1 MSLSAIWNGH
11 LDISDGEAIQDVTLS
26 TTLPSLDSSL
36 DGARLR
42 YLAVVD
48 VSRIPLH
55 LAFGTHYHVTSS
67 RPETESF
74 FTRML
79 LTKHLQQTSPQWWE
93 SARPDSTLGI
103 LAAVDCEPV
112 RDPRI
117 EPAATEVLFYAS
129 KNEQPLDSN
138 ATELGPSPAIQAERT
153 GCIEQPSFALR
164 AVCLRS
170 TSLIP
175 NSEPSPPTSPDL
187 AAHEPEGIFLP
198 QLNSVL
204 AEIINEPPVR
214 KRKSVNDTFD
224 EAAERRSK
232 ARRKG
237 GEGVAAAAAMKTES
251 NMPPLRHRRTVSISD
266 SQILESQPRRLSR
279 SPSVASFSAG
289 IAGNAGEL
297 EKRSSLSRVQSISA
311 VPTESVL
318 EISNKAIISRMV
330 MVGMRLR
337 GLVQARKQQAQANSA
352 ELTSLPAVTA
362 GSRGKEATKDDE
374 YKLVYHQAFKSA
386 CFTYRRCIGGSS
398 LQPFT
403 SIVGETVDGLLDMF
417 CSDPFE
423 PGLIGAADKLTPGG
437 RKAFVA

>member
-1 MSLSAIWNGH
+1 
-11 LDISDGEAIQDVTLS
+11 
-26 TTLPSLDSSL
+26 
-36 DGARLR
+36 
-42 YLAVVD
+42 
-48 VSRIPLH
+48 
-55 LAFGTHYHVTSS
+55 
-67 RPETESF
+67 
-74 FTRML
+74 ML
-79 LTKHLQQTSPQWWE
+79 LTKHLQQTSSQWWE
-93 SARPDSTLGI
+93 SARPDSTLGL
-103 LAAVDCEPV
+103 LAAVDYRNV
-112 RDPRI
+112 RDRRI

-129 KNEQPLDSN
+129 KNEQQLDSN
-138 ATELGPSPAIQAERT
+138 AHELRSSLPIEGERT
-153 GCIEQPSFALR
+153 GCVTQPSFALR

-175 NSEPSPPTSPDL
+175 NPEPSPPTSPDL

-198 QLNSVL
+198 QLNP
-204 AEIINEPPVR
+204 AAPEIINEPPVR

-266 SQILESQPRRLSR
+266 SQILESQPRRLSC

-311 VPTESVL
+311 VPTESAL

-330 MVGMRLR
+330 MA
-337 GLVQARKQQAQANSA
+337 VQARKQQSQANSA

-362 GSRGKEATKDDE
+362 GSSGKEATKDDE